1 MKQLISLI
9 SGQGKTKEQLAKEV
23 WEAYLKFRK
32 VEAEVLAQSKKA
44 KFRQNPKHPYTSN
57 KHEQVEAEI
66 MFLPNW
72 GKKKS
77 TK

>member
-1 MKQLISLI
+1 MKRLISLI
-9 SGQGKTKEQLAKEV
+9 STHGKPSGQAAKES
-23 WEAYLKFRK
+23 WKAYLKFRK

-44 KFRQNPKHPYTSN
+44 RFPQNPKHLYTSN

-66 MFLPNW
+66 TFLPSW
-72 GKKKS
+72 GKKKP